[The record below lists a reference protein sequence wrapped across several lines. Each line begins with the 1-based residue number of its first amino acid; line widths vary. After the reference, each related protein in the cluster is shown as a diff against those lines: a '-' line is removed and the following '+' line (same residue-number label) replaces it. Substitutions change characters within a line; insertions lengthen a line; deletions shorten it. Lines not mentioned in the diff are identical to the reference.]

1 MGQSGFWQIIQG
13 LCSCRAATAYPGAP
27 GRSSRARSSRPS
39 LAVIGVHTP
48 EFPFEY
54 DIENVRRAVRQ
65 MGIEYP
71 IAIDN
76 EYFIWR
82 AFRPSG
88 HSESACSRLDRS

>member
-1 MGQSGFWQIIQG
+1 MGQSGFRQMIQG

-27 GRSSRARSSRPS
+27 RRSSRARSSRPS

-76 EYFIWR
+76 ELFIWR

-88 HSESACSRLDRS
+88 HSESACSRLDWS